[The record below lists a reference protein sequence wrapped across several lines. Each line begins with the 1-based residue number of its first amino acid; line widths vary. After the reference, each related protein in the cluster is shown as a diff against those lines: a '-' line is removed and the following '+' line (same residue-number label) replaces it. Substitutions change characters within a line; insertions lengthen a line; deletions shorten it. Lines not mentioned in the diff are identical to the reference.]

1 MSVPNAAL
9 IAAIVFAVPATAL
22 FAGGSPEFATA
33 EQVDLIEVN
42 HYYDE
47 NGAHL
52 LDQILFY
59 EWDGREARYQVRAW
73 RLLKSPQQYPRPVA
87 DGQTFETTWREAGAM
102 RVVRSSKFRETW
114 TQYDPEL
121 LERRNL
127 PREERRELF
136 QSAATP

>member
-1 MSVPNAAL
+1 MNKLVFLLFFSVCC
-9 IAAIVFAVPATAL
+9 FAYADSRTD
-22 FAGGSPEFATA
+22 EFV
-33 EQVDLIEVN
+33 ERVDLLEVN

-59 EWDGREARYQVRAW
+59 EWDAKEAIYQVRAW
-73 RLLKSPQQYPRPVA
+73 RLLKVATQYPKSINE
-87 DGQTFETTWREAGAM
+87 GYETKWREGASQR
-102 RVVRSSKFRETW
+102 RVISKKFRETW

-136 QSAATP
+136 QK

>member
-1 MSVPNAAL
+1 MSVRYAAL
-9 IAAIVFAVPATAL
+9 MAAMFLAVPATAL
-22 FAGGSPEFATA
+22 FAGGSQDFATA

-73 RLLKSPQQYPRPVA
+73 RLLKTPQQYPRPVA
-87 DGQTFETTWREAGAM
+87 AGQGYETTWREGAST
-102 RVVRSSKFRETW
+102 RVVRSPKFRETW

-136 QSAATP
+136 QTASTP